1 MDNIITNLISYVA
14 LLFIMMVP
22 GIIMK
27 KCRLST
33 EGFGKG
39 LSNLVLYIAQP
50 ALVFMA
56 YVTEFDMEILKNAAI
71 VLLLSVIMHT
81 AFAVSA
87 VLVFKKAEDSARRM
101 LMFATVFSNA
111 AFMGIP
117 LIREILGNEATIY
130 ATVYNI
136 TFNLFLWS
144 LGVYFCTAKRDM
156 DKDGDI
162 DTHEESMSNAFSSL
176 GKAFIHPVTI
186 AALVGILFFVL
197 PIDQYIT
204 NTESPVS
211 YVIFQTLTNLGNLV
225 APLSM
230 VVIGLRLAEINFKG
244 FFKDAYTYLF
254 IAMRHFVLPFIT
266 ILLIAL
272 FKLIGVNVNET
283 VSMVLVIMSAT
294 PAATSA
300 TMFAEKFDC
309 DAAYVSKLVAFST
322 ILSIASMPIMVL
334 IANLF

>member
-1 MDNIITNLISYVA
+1 MGEITRTLIFYVG
-14 LLFIMMVP
+14 LLFIMMLP

-27 KCRLST
+27 KCDLST
-33 EGFGKG
+33 DGFGKG

-50 ALVFMA
+50 ALVFVA
-56 YVTEFDMEILKNAAI
+56 YVRPFDMEILKNA
-71 VLLLSVIMHT
+71 LSVLWISVLIHLI
-81 AFAVSA
+81 FAVCA
-87 VLVFKKAEDSARRM
+87 ILVFRRAEDSARRM

-117 LIREILGNEATIY
+117 LIEAVLGSEATIY

-162 DTHEESMSNAFSSL
+162 DTHGESMSIVISSIR
-176 GKAFIHPVTI
+176 KAFLHPVTV
-186 AALVGILFFVL
+186 AALLGILFFLL
-197 PIDQYIT
+197 PIDT
-204 NTESPVS
+204 
-211 YVIFQTLTNLGNLV
+211 YVPKIALDSLTMLKNLV
-225 APLSM
+225 APLAM
-230 VVIGLRLAEINFKG
+230 VVIGLRLSDISFRG
-244 FFKDAYTYLF
+244 FFKDAYMYLF
-254 IAMRHFVLPFIT
+254 IALRHLVLPAVT
-266 ILLIAL
+266 CVLIAL
-272 FKLIGVNVNET
+272 FRLVGLPIGDT
-283 VSMVLVIMSAT
+283 VYMVLVIMAAT

-322 ILSIASMPIMVL
+322 ILSIATMPVMVL
-334 IANLF
+334 LAGLF